1 MEVERY
7 GTLKGLLVQ
16 KNIKQEDLAN
26 QIGMDRT
33 TFNIKINRYRGRDF
47 TLSEA
52 IAISKAIQEP
62 IDNFFWFKSI
72 LKETRKGWIME
83 KEIEMIHLMEQMD
96 QKIEMLIEFNK
107 FLLRIQLISLASQN
121 YSNSLKLNSY
131 LADLHESVFESDF
144 LENLCQ

>member
-52 IAISKAIQEP
+52 IAISKAIEEP
-62 IDNFFWFKSI
+62 IDNFFWFKGIS
-72 LKETRKGWIME
+72 KETKKEGESNGKRK
-83 KEIEMIHLMEQMD
+83 
-96 QKIEMLIEFNK
+96 NK
-107 FLLRIQLISLASQN
+107 KSLS
-121 YSNSLKLNSY
+121 SGI
-131 LADLHESVFESDF
+131 
-144 LENLCQ
+144 